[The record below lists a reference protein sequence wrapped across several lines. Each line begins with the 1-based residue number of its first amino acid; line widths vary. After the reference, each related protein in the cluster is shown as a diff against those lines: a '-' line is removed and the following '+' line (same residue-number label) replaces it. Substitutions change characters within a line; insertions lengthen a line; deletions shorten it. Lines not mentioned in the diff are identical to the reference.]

1 MRRAHAIS
9 ARYICVIN
17 WTRSSCLSST
27 SCLVVTRKLCRMK
40 TEGDIAAIRHNLGNR
55 IKFLR
60 EGQDLSQYTF
70 SRMVSLDRTYLIG
83 VEKGRRNVS
92 IDNLCKISRGLGI
105 SLSELCEGTD
115 DRKAINERL
124 ELMRQMMEE
133 AEQAE
138 ADESGAEEA

>member
-1 MRRAHAIS
+1 
-9 ARYICVIN
+9 
-17 WTRSSCLSST
+17 
-27 SCLVVTRKLCRMK
+27 MK
-40 TEGDIAAIRHNLGNR
+40 TEGEIAAIRYNVGNR
-55 IKFLR
+55 IKVLR

-70 SRMVSLDRTYLIG
+70 SRMISLDRTYLIG

-92 IDNLCKISRGLGI
+92 IDNLCKIARGLGI

-115 DRKAINERL
+115 DREAINDRL